1 MRAGKLRHPIE
12 IQYDNGSQ
20 NSFGQQIPDWTKLV
34 DWHASI
40 EPLQGNELWRAQQVN
55 AEVSHRVRMRYRA
68 SITPRNRI
76 VFDSRNFD
84 ILAVLNHDEKNR
96 ELELLCKEVV

>member
-1 MRAGKLRHPIE
+1 MRAGRLRHPIE
-12 IQYDNGSQ
+12 IQYDNGAQDSY
-20 NSFGQQIPDWTKLV
+20 GQWVPSWTKLV
-34 DWHASI
+34 DWHGSI
-40 EPLQGNELWRAQQVN
+40 EPLSGNELWRAQQVQ
-55 AEVSHRVRMRYRA
+55 AEVTHRIRIRYRA

-76 VFDSRNFD
+76 VFGTRNFD